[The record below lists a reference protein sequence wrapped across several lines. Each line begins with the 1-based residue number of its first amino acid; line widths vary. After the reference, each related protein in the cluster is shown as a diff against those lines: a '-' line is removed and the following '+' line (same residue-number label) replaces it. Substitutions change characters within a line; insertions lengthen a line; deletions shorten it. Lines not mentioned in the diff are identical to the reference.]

1 MGNCI
6 ACDVVVRRSLMVSL
20 EDRKFIDSM
29 LHGLAFKIYSI
40 GDVEKLEGQANKDLV
55 REYEMYLGE
64 RAQEIFGQYRD
75 ANDFERVLLGLQASA
90 ALRKY
95 HEELKDGEK
104 EEE

>member
-1 MGNCI
+1 
-6 ACDVVVRRSLMVSL
+6 MVSL

-40 GDVEKLEGQANKDLV
+40 GDVERLEGQANKDLV

-64 RAQEIFGQYRD
+64 RAQEIFGQYRE

>member
-1 MGNCI
+1 
-6 ACDVVVRRSLMVSL
+6 MVSL

-40 GDVEKLEGQANKDLV
+40 GDVERLEGQANKDLV
-55 REYEMYLGE
+55 HEYEMYLGE